1 MQQQVMQQQL
11 VVNQLH
17 QDNIQLLLVHLQL
30 QTQLKRL
37 RWVQLQ
43 KLQKMAPLLLVTTQL
58 EQEKYL

>member
-58 EQEKYL
+58 EQEKNL